1 MSELLSFDNGFV
13 RTLTLNRPEQRN
25 AYSESL
31 KDELI
36 SALADAS
43 KNSSVRVV
51 IVTGEGSAFCAGG
64 DVKEMVERT
73 GMFAGDPPQLRDA
86 YNAGL
91 QALTRAFQNFE
102 KPVVAAVNG
111 AAIGAGL
118 GLALNCDIRIASE
131 TAKMGATFAK
141 VGLIPGDGSG
151 YLLARIVGFA
161 RAVELVL
168 TARVIDAQNALQ
180 IGLVHEVVPADHV
193 MLRAMEVAQEIAALP
208 PTAVR
213 LAKSHIYRTA
223 HHDIDTS
230 LHMAAAFQALTQS
243 TEEHM
248 DAARTVLNSL
258 KK

>member
-1 MSELLSFDNGFV
+1 MSELLISNNGYV
-13 RTLTLNRPEQRN
+13 RTLTLNRPDQRN

-31 KDELI
+31 KDAVI
-36 SALADAS
+36 AALADAT
-43 KNSSVRVV
+43 KDVSVRVV
-51 IVTGEGSAFCAGG
+51 IVTGAGSAFCAGG

-91 QALTRAFQNFE
+91 QALTRAFQTFE
-102 KPVVAAVNG
+102 KPVVAAING

-118 GLALNCDIRIASE
+118 GLALNCDIRIASD

-168 TARVIDAQNALQ
+168 TARVIDADRALQ
-180 IGLVHEVVPADHV
+180 IGLVHEVVPRDQV
-193 MLRAMEVAQEIAALP
+193 LNRAYEVAQEIAALP

-213 LAKSHIYRTA
+213 LAKSHLYRTA

-230 LHMAAAFQALTQS
+230 LHMAAAFQALVQS
-243 TEEHM
+243 TDEHM
-248 DAARTVLNSL
+248 NAAQTVLDSL